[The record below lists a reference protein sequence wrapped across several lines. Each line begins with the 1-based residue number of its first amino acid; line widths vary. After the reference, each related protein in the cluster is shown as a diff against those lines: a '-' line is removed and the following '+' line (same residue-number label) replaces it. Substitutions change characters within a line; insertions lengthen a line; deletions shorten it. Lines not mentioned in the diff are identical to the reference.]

1 MSHPHHT
8 LCLLTAL
15 VATVSLSGCANPPA
29 LPEPQGERQYINT
42 SDLSQVS
49 EASTNIEVD
58 QDANAVKNNLPA
70 LLQSVPS
77 AAQDSTTQSLPQS
90 QQKASSDQIP
100 DISPNTPLS
109 VALSDPHKTMIA
121 ALHSNMG
128 GAR

>member
-42 SDLSQVS
+42 SDLSQVI
-49 EASTNIEVD
+49 EAATNIVVD
-58 QDANAVKNNLPA
+58 QDANTVKNNLPA
-70 LLQSVPS
+70 LLQSVPG
-77 AAQDSTTQSLPQS
+77 AAQDSNTQSQS

>member
-42 SDLSQVS
+42 SDLSQ
-49 EASTNIEVD
+49 EIDAATNIVVD

-77 AAQDSTTQSLPQS
+77 AAQDSNTQSQS

-121 ALHSNMG
+121 ALNSNMG

>member
-8 LCLLTAL
+8 LCLLSAL

-42 SDLSQVS
+42 SDLSQEI
-49 EASTNIEVD
+49 EAATNIVVD

-70 LLQSVPS
+70 LLQSVPG
-77 AAQDSTTQSLPQS
+77 AAQDSNTQSQS

-121 ALHSNMG
+121 ALNSNMG

>member
-42 SDLSQVS
+42 SDLSQVI
-49 EASTNIEVD
+49 EAATNIVVD

-77 AAQDSTTQSLPQS
+77 AAQDSNTQSQS